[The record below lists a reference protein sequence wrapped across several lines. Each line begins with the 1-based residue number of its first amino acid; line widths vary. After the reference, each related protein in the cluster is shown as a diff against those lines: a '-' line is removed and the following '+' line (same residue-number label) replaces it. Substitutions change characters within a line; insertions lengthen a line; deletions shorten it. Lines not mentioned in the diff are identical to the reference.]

1 MRREKR
7 SAVKTFAALVRAE
20 FGLETNGIGART
32 GKRGTDDA
40 DPGRSLVLLYLPG
53 GGADGRKS
61 GPPRLNCYRTFLV
74 PSSTSGNARPP
85 TPSDPN
91 ATNTPSFL
99 VPRSLVHPFGQ
110 DPPLKQKKARASLY
124 AHLARGCS
132 PSLPPPR
139 PRRSPLA
146 FSLPSSVPSP
156 LSSSPPPPSAS
167 LLPALG
173 RSVKVRSVKIS
184 PGGRPRRPSP
194 LLARE
199 PGLL

>member
-1 MRREKR
+1 MDWR
-7 SAVKTFAALVRAE
+7 
-20 FGLETNGIGART
+20 RT
-32 GKRGTDDA
+32 GSVHGPESEEPTTPILAAPSCYYIFR
-40 DPGRSLVLLYLPG
+40 G
-53 GGADGRKS
+53 GGGRTKKRI
-61 GPPRLNCYRTFLV
+61 PPLKLLQNLFGAFVSFRQR
-74 PSSTSGNARPP
+74 PSSD
-85 TPSDPN
+85 PSDPN

-124 AHLARGCS
+124 AHLARGRS

-167 LLPALG
+167 LLPALC
-173 RSVKVRSVKIS
+173 RSVKIRSVKIS